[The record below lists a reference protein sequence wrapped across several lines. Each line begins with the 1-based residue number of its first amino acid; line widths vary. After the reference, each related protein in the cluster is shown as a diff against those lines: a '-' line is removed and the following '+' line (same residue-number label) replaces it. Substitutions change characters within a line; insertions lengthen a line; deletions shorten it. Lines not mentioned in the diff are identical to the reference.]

1 MPVKFNHY
9 FYIATNDCHTL
20 ITIIIT
26 MQRGRQF
33 GFNEGILKLRRL
45 ELKEEEGLCLS
56 ASVVKSEKTQCHFHS
71 PPRHVQGTH

>member
-1 MPVKFNHY
+1 
-9 FYIATNDCHTL
+9 
-20 ITIIIT
+20 
-26 MQRGRQF
+26 MQRGRQV